1 MKQRNKGNIH
11 TIVFTICSTLLLI
24 CGLILAVRLG
34 SVHIGFSEIW
44 DSIFNYSETLE
55 LMLVRDVRIPR
66 ALSVLFTGGILGVTG
81 AMIQGV
87 TRNPIAEPSIL
98 GVSQGATLVI
108 AIFYAL
114 GITINTRNVM
124 IASFIGALFTG
135 LIVLAFIS
143 KKANNNSIA
152 KILLAGTAMSTFFVS
167 LTTIVGLLSNQSQM
181 IGFWVSGGFRNTSW
195 SDFNLVFIIGT
206 IGFIIAVLLSP
217 KINILSL
224 GDDVAIGLGQNP
236 QKIRFTTLMVMI
248 PMCAAAV
255 AVGKNIAFLGLI
267 VPQIVRKILGE
278 DYRRNIPCAFLLGAT
293 LLTYADIAARML
305 FDPYETPI
313 GVFTALI
320 GIPFFIAVARKERG

>member
-1 MKQRNKGNIH
+1 MKQNKKH
-11 TIVFTICSTLLLI
+11 TVVFIISSMLLLI
-24 CGLILAVRLG
+24 IGLLLTVRLG
-34 SVHIGFSEIW
+34 AVHIGFSEIW
-44 DSIFNYSETLE
+44 NSIFNYSETLE

-114 GITINTRNVM
+114 GITINTQNVM
-124 IASFIGALFTG
+124 IASFIGALITG
-135 LIVLAFIS
+135 IIVLGFIS

-152 KILLAGTAMSTFFVS
+152 KILLAGTAMSTFFIS
-167 LTTIVGLLSNQSQM
+167 LTTIIGLLSNQSQM
-181 IGFWVSGGFRNTSW
+181 IGFWVAGGFRNASW
-195 SDFNLVFIIGT
+195 ADFRLVFMIGS
-206 IGFIIAVLLSP
+206 IGFIIAILLSS
-217 KINILSL
+217 KINILNL
-224 GDDVAIGLGQNP
+224 GDDVAIGLGENP
-236 QKIRFTTLMVMI
+236 GKIRFTTLMVII

-255 AVGKNIAFLGLI
+255 AVGKNIAFVGLI

-278 DYRRNIPCAFLLGAT
+278 DYRKNIPCSFLLGSV
-293 LLTYADIAARML
+293 LLTYADVAARML

-313 GVFTALI
+313 GIFTALI
-320 GIPFFIAVARKERG
+320 GIPFFISVARKERG

>member
-1 MKQRNKGNIH
+1 MKQNKRH
-11 TIVFTICSTLLLI
+11 TVIFTIISMLLLVI
-24 CGLILAVRLG
+24 GLVLAVRLG
-34 SVHIGFSEIW
+34 SVHISFSDIW
-44 DSIFNYSETLE
+44 DSIFNYTETLE

-114 GITINTRNVM
+114 GITINTKNVM
-124 IASFIGALFTG
+124 IAAFIGALITG

-152 KILLAGTAMSTFFVS
+152 KILLAGTALSTFFIS

-181 IGFWVSGGFRNTSW
+181 IGFWVSGGFRNAGW
-195 SDFNLVFIIGT
+195 ADFKLVFFVGIIGL
-206 IGFIIAVLLSP
+206 IIAILLSP
-217 KINILSL
+217 KINILNL
-224 GDDVAIGLGQNP
+224 GDDVAIGLGENP
-236 QKIRFTTLMVMI
+236 EKIRFATLMVMI

-255 AVGKNIAFLGLI
+255 AVGKNIAFVGLI

-278 DYRRNIPCAFLLGAT
+278 DYRKNIPCSFLVGAT

-305 FDPYETPI
+305 LDPYETPI

-320 GIPFFIAVARKERG
+320 GIPFFISLVRKERG